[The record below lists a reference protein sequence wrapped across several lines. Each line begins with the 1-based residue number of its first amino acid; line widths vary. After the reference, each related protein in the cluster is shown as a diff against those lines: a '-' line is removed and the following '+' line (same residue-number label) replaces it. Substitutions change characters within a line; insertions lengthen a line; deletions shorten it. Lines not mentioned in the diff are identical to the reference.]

1 MEPFVNLLNRLHRW
15 CCSDDALPETPD
27 NWFSV
32 CGLDPPGNL
41 DEWLRLG
48 RTPVGEWGLATLPPD
63 WDPAWRI
70 LSRQER
76 TLTVEALDYL
86 DRHAPGAIAA
96 ALPRLPVVPLSQPD
110 SPSLPDMRED
120 WSLDEMIRCVER
132 EIQRREQAF
141 SLDAREAH
149 LTSHDAAQE
158 LGQMR
163 AVLHN
168 LKAQRPD
175 DPSPQTEMRTPLAA
189 DETPRQEP
197 LF

>member
-27 NWFSV
+27 DWFAVSS
-32 CGLDPPGNL
+32 LEPPGDL
-41 DEWLRLG
+41 DDWLRLG
-48 RTPVGEWGLATLPPD
+48 RKPVGEWGLATLPPD
-63 WDPAWRI
+63 WDPSWRI

-86 DRHAPGAIAA
+86 NQYAPGAVAA
-96 ALPRLPVVPLSQPD
+96 ALPRSPVVPLSQPD
-110 SPSLPDMRED
+110 SPSLPNIRED

-132 EIQRREQAF
+132 EVQRREQAF
-141 SLDAREAH
+141 RGDGREAH
-149 LTSHDAAQE
+149 LTPPDAAQE
-158 LGQMR
+158 LSQMR
-163 AVLHN
+163 AVLHHLN
-168 LKAQRPD
+168 AQRLD
-175 DPSPQTEMRTPLAA
+175 DASPQTEMRTPLEA